1 MANVRKK
8 AATKERIDLSERLR
22 AKLLHNFS
30 VQPEAATMKTSI
42 TPLALVLRDLMRT
55 RRLEYIGD
63 CYQQQSKQ
71 VYYLCMEF
79 LMGRSL
85 KNTLYNLN
93 LTEEAERVLSS
104 YGVKLDALYELEPDA
119 GLGKRRP
126 GTAGRLLPGR
136 PGHQGYPGHG
146 IFPAVRIRHF
156 PSEAGGRLADRAA
169 RLLASRRGK
178 LAATPAGAEQGGP
191 L

>member
-8 AATKERIDLSERLR
+8 AAPKERIDLSERLR

-30 VQPEAATMKTSI
+30 VQPEAATNENFYHA
-42 TPLALVLRDLMRT
+42 LALVLRDLMRT

-119 GLGKRRP
+119 GLGN
-126 GTAGRLLPGR
+126 GGL
-136 PGHQGYPGHG
+136 
-146 IFPAVRIRHF
+146 
-156 PSEAGGRLADRAA
+156 GRLAACFLDGLATKA
-169 RLLASRRGK
+169 IPAMGYSLLYEYGIGRPSCPIAGF
-178 LAATPAGAEQGGP
+178 PAGKAGCYPGRS
-191 L
+191 

>member
-8 AATKERIDLSERLR
+8 AAPKERIDLSERLR

-30 VQPEAATMKTSI
+30 VQPEAATNENFYHA
-42 TPLALVLRDLMRT
+42 LALVLRDLMRT

-119 GLGKRRP
+119 GPGKRRP
-126 GTAGRLLPGR
+126 GTAGRLLPGTAWPPRVSR
-136 PGHQGYPGHG
+136 PWDIPCCTNTA
-146 IFPAVRIRHF
+146 FSVRSWWTVGR
-156 PSEAGGRLADRAA
+156 PSC